1 MLIDNIKSPKDL
13 KKLSRP
19 ELKSLAKEIREFLIE
34 SVFETGGH
42 LSSNLGTIE
51 LTIAIHYVFDA
62 PIDNIVLD
70 VVHQS

>member
-19 ELKSLAKEIREFLIE
+19 ELKGLAKEIREFLIE

-42 LSSNLGTIE
+42 LSSNLG
-51 LTIAIHYVFDA
+51 AID
-62 PIDNIVLD
+62 
-70 VVHQS
+70 SR